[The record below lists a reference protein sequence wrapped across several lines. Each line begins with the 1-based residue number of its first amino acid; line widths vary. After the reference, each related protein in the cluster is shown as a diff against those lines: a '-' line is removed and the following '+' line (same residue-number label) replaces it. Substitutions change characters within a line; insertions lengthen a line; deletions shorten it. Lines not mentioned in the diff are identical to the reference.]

1 MSAYAVIIPALD
13 EAAAIGN
20 VIADIPEPFRAHIL
34 VVDNGSRDD
43 TAHLARRAGARVVT
57 EPERGYGAACLRG
70 LSELRHDPPRIV
82 VFLDGDYSD
91 DPSEMP
97 ALVAPLEEGLAD
109 LAIGSRV
116 LGRRERGA
124 LPVHARFGNALA
136 TGLIRLLYRVRYTD
150 LGPFRAARWEA
161 LECLGMTD
169 RDYGWT
175 VEMQVKAA
183 RTGLRVQE
191 VPVRYRRRQGRSKI
205 SGTVAGTIGAGRKI
219 LWVVFR
225 EAFRPSAPDG

>member
-1 MSAYAVIIPALD
+1 MKYAVIIPALD

-20 VIADIPEPFRAHIL
+20 VIADIPEPFRGHIL

-43 TAHLARRAGARVVT
+43 TAALARRAGARVVS
-57 EPERGYGAACLRG
+57 ELERGYGAACLRG

-91 DPSEMP
+91 DPTEMP

-109 LAIGSRV
+109 LTIGSRV

-124 LPVHARFGNALA
+124 LPIHARFGNAVA
-136 TGLIRLLYRVRYTD
+136 TGLIRLLFRARYTD
-150 LGPFRAARWEA
+150 LGPFRAVRWDA
-161 LECLGMTD
+161 LERLHMND

-183 RTGLRVQE
+183 RSGLRVHE
-191 VPVRYRRRQGRSKI
+191 VPVRYRRRRGRSKI
-205 SGTVAGTIGAGRKI
+205 SGTIAGTIGAGKKI
-219 LWVVFR
+219 LWVVTR
-225 EAFRPSAPDG
+225 EALRPRRFPKA